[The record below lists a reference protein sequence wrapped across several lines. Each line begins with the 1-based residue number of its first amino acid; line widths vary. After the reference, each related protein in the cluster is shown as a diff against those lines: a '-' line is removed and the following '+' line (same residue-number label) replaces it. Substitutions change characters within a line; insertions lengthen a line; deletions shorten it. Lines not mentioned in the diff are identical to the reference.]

1 MISSISLSSDISSIH
16 MTGNKIGE
24 FVVLLSGQ
32 RPSVIFEEV
41 IVGPGV
47 TNNKLSRNA
56 RITMTNNT
64 FGRFRV
70 SATLLALNFS
80 CYR

>member
-1 MISSISLSSDISSIH
+1 MSSLFS
-16 MTGNKIGE
+16 
-24 FVVLLSGQ
+24 FSGQ

-56 RITMTNNT
+56 RITMTDNR
-64 FGRFRV
+64 FGRFHV
-70 SATLLALNFS
+70 TASQPALNFLVIGNVHGAMLS
-80 CYR
+80 HNTLGA